1 MRLKGTCAGEAER
14 GALLD
19 GGEQQCAVE
28 AHIVRLNLAVE
39 RLEEQVLTGTG
50 TSEKIGAPDAKNMQ
64 HLAFPRGPPPQYY
77 PDSILLNCAVR
88 MGSGDPG

>member
-28 AHIVRLNLAVE
+28 ADIVRLKLAVE
-39 RLEEQVLTGTG
+39 RLEEWVLAGTC
-50 TSEKIGAPDAKNMQ
+50 TNEKWVHRMQKNMQ

-77 PDSILLNCAVR
+77 PDLILLNCAVR